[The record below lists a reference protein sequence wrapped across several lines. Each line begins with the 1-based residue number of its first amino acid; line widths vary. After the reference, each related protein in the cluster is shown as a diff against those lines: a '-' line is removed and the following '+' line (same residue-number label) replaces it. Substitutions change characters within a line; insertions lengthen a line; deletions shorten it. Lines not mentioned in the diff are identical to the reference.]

1 MAVTSVHIYY
11 TGDTAYDL
19 RKVLTI
25 VDAGGTPAQVMVYFE
40 NCPNAPVQFAKAAFE
55 AAKQASLNGGG

>member
-1 MAVTSVHIYY
+1 MAVTSNHIYY

-25 VDAGGTPAQVMVYFE
+25 VDIGGVPAQVMVYFE
-40 NCPNAPVQFAKAAFE
+40 NCPTAPVQFAKAGFE
-55 AAKQASLNGGG
+55 AAKQISLNNGG